1 MQIIINK
8 NKIFPKIIR
17 NKEMNLKKLDRANK
31 NFQKKVVN

>member
-8 NKIFPKIIR
+8 NKMFLKIIK

-31 NFQKKVVN
+31 NFQRKVVN